1 MQGVFLIFSERV
13 TGMKRFGLIGS
24 GLEHVQLRRVH
35 SEIGDYEYI
44 HLETDDEDKL
54 RLFLSDKRFDGFN
67 ITHPFNRSV
76 IKYLDEL
83 SDDAMRTQSVNTV
96 CKLPDGRLRGC
107 NTDIEGFR
115 YLVNGSVDG
124 LRCLVLGT
132 GGAARSAAA
141 VLEDMRAAEVVLVSR
156 DPEAAR
162 AEIGDSY
169 TIAGYD
175 RLYPYYDFEI
185 IVNCTPV
192 GRSPYIN
199 TSVLS
204 EARLSLRLFANL
216 ELAIDLIYNPY
227 RTKFLQDARRLT
239 VCNTKSG
246 LDMLIIQAYVS
257 RNLWLGMEADQE
269 EAELILRKV
278 KRKILESQLN
288 VVAVGL
294 PGSGKTTIFRRY
306 AYELGLRFIDT
317 DEETEK
323 MMGRPI
329 QDVVS
334 DSAIGEDY
342 FRAMEHKAVAELSTV
357 RGAVIATGGGTLL
370 NPQNRDM
377 LKANGI
383 VIYVKRPLD
392 LLSIKGNPPGINI
405 DLTQLFND
413 RDRIYKKTSDMVLIN
428 SRIFGDRKAKTGEGN
443 SYNYELKGFVYF
455 IARRVQKYLNEL
467 ASDIWT

>member
-1 MQGVFLIFSERV
+1 
-13 TGMKRFGLIGS
+13 MKRFGLIGS
-24 GLEHVQLRRVH
+24 NLEHVQVRRVH
-35 SEIGDYEYI
+35 SEIGDYEYL
-44 HLETDDEDKL
+44 HLETDKEDEL
-54 RLFLSDKRFDGFN
+54 RMFLGDERFDGFN
-67 ITHPFNRSV
+67 ITYPFRKSV

-96 CKLPDGRLRGC
+96 CKMPDGRLKGY
-107 NTDIEGFR
+107 NTDLDGFR
-115 YLVNGSVDG
+115 YLVNGTVNGRS
-124 LRCLVLGT
+124 CLVLGT
-132 GGAARSAAA
+132 GGAARSAVA
-141 VLEDMRAAEVVLVSR
+141 VLEDMGASQVVMVSR

-169 TIAGYD
+169 TITGYD
-175 RLYPYYDFEI
+175 RLYPYYSSEV

-192 GRSPYIN
+192 GRYPDIN

-204 EARLSLRLFANL
+204 EARISLRMFFEM

-227 RTKFLQDARRLT
+227 RTKFLQDAKRLT
-239 VCNTKSG
+239 MCNTKSG
-246 LDMLIIQAYVS
+246 LDMLIIQAVAS
-257 RNLWLGMEADQE
+257 RNVWLGMDTDPE
-269 EAELILRKV
+269 EAELVLRKV
-278 KRKILESQLN
+278 KRKILENQLN

-323 MMGRPI
+323 LMGRTI
-329 QDVVS
+329 QEVVS

-342 FRAMEHKAVAELSTV
+342 FRAMEHQAICDLSTV

-370 NPQNRDM
+370 NPQNRDL

-392 LLSIKGNPPGINI
+392 LLSIKGKPPGLNL
-405 DLTQLFND
+405 DLPQIFND
-413 RDRIYKKTSDMVLIN
+413 RDRIYKKVADMVLIN